1 MKTENSNEPQNPQLN
16 IGAVSTR
23 FVLALETT
31 DNIIKGKK
39 YPLIDIDDSE
49 LYYYIIDESGKE
61 TSYWHS
67 VLNEC

>member
-1 MKTENSNEPQNPQLN
+1 MEHEKLNTEETANSDL
-16 IGAVSTR
+16 GAVSTR